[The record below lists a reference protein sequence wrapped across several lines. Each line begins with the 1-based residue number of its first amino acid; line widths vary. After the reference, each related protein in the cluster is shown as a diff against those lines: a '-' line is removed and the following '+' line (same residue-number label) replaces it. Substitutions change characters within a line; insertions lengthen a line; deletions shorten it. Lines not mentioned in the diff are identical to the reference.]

1 MEIAKEKVSY
11 NMEKEMMKTQ
21 IGDFEEKIRKLEKE
35 RDRYRSDA
43 ERMKVERRNRNGGHS
58 ALNTTSHL
66 ASRAPRADLEY
77 SKGTEGRHRE
87 TKVEEQKVEENK
99 ENTFLQEWE
108 EMSDDN

>member
-1 MEIAKEKVSY
+1 MEIAKEKVSN
-11 NMEKEMMKTQ
+11 NMEREIIKQQLSEL
-21 IGDFEEKIRKLEKE
+21 EEKNRKLEKE

-66 ASRAPRADLEY
+66 VSRAPRADLEY

-87 TKVEEQKVEENK
+87 TKIEEQKVEENK
-99 ENTFLQEWE
+99 ENTFLQE
-108 EMSDDN
+108 